1 MVGRQTSGNKR
12 VSRRVVF
19 GHDFGSLM
27 IGVDGTWRVRC
38 RVEDI
43 SQTGARVR
51 VFSPIHRK
59 IRDEEFFLVMTAD
72 GKVKRRSKLIWTK
85 NASVGLAFV
94 AEG

>member
-1 MVGRQTSGNKR
+1 MSASKMNGNKR
-12 VSRRVVF
+12 VSKRVVF

-38 RVEDI
+38 RVEDV

-51 VFSPIHRK
+51 VFNPIHRK
-59 IRDEEFFLVMTAD
+59 IREEEFFLVITAD
-72 GKVKRRSKLIWTK
+72 GKVKGRSKLIWTK
-85 NASVGLAFV
+85 NAAVGLAFV